1 VLRRWVAV
9 FGWAYLTW
17 TVLSWTA
24 SVEAIVVGLALS
36 ALTAVACAPLG
47 PLAGPWQGLSPRRA
61 VGLFSLAGHVLVRMI
76 AANIALTRRIWTP
89 RRPVPSGMLVVPT
102 TARSDGEYAAVGLLT
117 SIIVDS
123 QLVDLDRDRQQLQ
136 YHVVD
141 TQEREIN
148 AAVEARIERLTR
160 R

>member
-1 VLRRWVAV
+1 MLRRWLAV

-24 SVEAIVVGLALS
+24 SVEAIVVGLVLS

-47 PLAGPWQGLSPRRA
+47 PLAGPWQGLAPRRA
-61 VGLFSLAGHVLVRMI
+61 IGLVRLAGHVLVRMI
-76 AANIALTRRIWTP
+76 AANLALTRRIWTP
-89 RRPVPSGMLVVPT
+89 RLPLPSGMVVVST
-102 TARSDGEYAAVGLLT
+102 TARTDGEYATVGLLT
-117 SIIVDS
+117 SVIVDS
-123 QLVDLDRDRQQLQ
+123 QLVDLDRDRQELQ

-141 TQEREIN
+141 ANRRQIN

-160 R
+160 P